1 MVTFFK
7 WQINTQKN
15 ALWTQIWSEGVGYMT
30 VFGIESIRSPTHKI
44 YVPIGPSVN
53 YYYYFFNFKNKFN
66 RAL

>member
-1 MVTFFK
+1 MPYELKFEAKV
-7 WQINTQKN
+7 
-15 ALWTQIWSEGVGYMT
+15 YMT

-44 YVPIGPSVN
+44 YVLIGPSVN